1 MQAERKLGRP
11 PTAVESGSG
20 RVKRRAGSYSNQG
33 GRSSGDRSG
42 LERNDRLLTFGETWY
57 CERARGTNGCQGAT
71 LSRGLLASHKAAVG
85 TFTLLRHLA
94 LILARFA
101 QGQQADR
108 GPGEGL
114 QLQEQEEGGD
124 KSFHPVSTLMM
135 RPLQWQG

>member
-1 MQAERKLGRP
+1 MERRGGCYANEGDCRP
-11 PTAVESGSG
+11 D
-20 RVKRRAGSYSNQG
+20 Y
-33 GRSSGDRSG
+33 RSG
-42 LERNDRLLTFGETWY
+42 LERNDQLLTFGETWY

-124 KSFHPVSTLMM
+124 TSFHPVSTLMM